1 MASPF
6 FNEQRI
12 LDARTDTY
20 SEKMTVR
27 GAVDKSFILFGILL
41 ATSVFSYMAF
51 NPLFVIVGAIGG
63 LITVIVAAFR
73 PQNSNILAPLYAAL
87 EGLFVGGVTAI
98 YAASVEGI
106 VFQAITLTI
115 GVLFAMLFF
124 YKSGIIKVT
133 ASLRSGIVLAT
144 AGVAIL
150 YLLTWVLSFFGISMP
165 FIHEGGTVGI
175 LFSLFVVGLAAMNLL
190 LDFDNF
196 YQGERYGAPKYMEW
210 YSAMGLLVT
219 LVWLYIEI
227 LRLLSK
233 LSSRD

>member
-12 LDARTDTY
+12 LDARTDTH
-20 SEKMTVR
+20 SEKMTVQ
-27 GAVDKSFILFGILL
+27 GAVDKSFILVGILL
-41 ATSVFSYMAF
+41 ATSVYSFF
-51 NPLFVIVGAIGG
+51 NFDPLFLMVGAIGG
-63 LITVIVAAFR
+63 LITVLIAAFR
-73 PQNSNILAPLYAAL
+73 PQNSNILAPVYAAL
-87 EGLFVGGVTAI
+87 EGLFIGSLTAV
-98 YAASVEGI
+98 YAAQFTGI

-144 AGVAIL
+144 AGVAVL
-150 YLLTWVLSFFGISMP
+150 YLLTWILSFFGVSMP
-165 FIHEGGTVGI
+165 FIHEGGTIGI

-219 LVWLYIEI
+219 LVWLYVEV

-233 LSSRD
+233 LNRD